1 MKKLI
6 FILLSVM
13 SFAITV
19 AQATTASGCIN
30 NAGHIS
36 LTVDSTH
43 HVIKDKWEGCSYNYF
58 SYNSSDDDYIQF
70 NLCSGDD
77 MMYYPDAAASIEIRV
92 YP

>member
-36 LTVDSTH
+36 LTVDSA
-43 HVIKDKWEGCSYNYF
+43 
-58 SYNSSDDDYIQF
+58 
-70 NLCSGDD
+70 NLDGILTRPL
-77 MMYYPDAAASIEIRV
+77 YIEIRV